1 MTPYDTV
8 PAFSCPDDGAPTSP
22 QPSRSRPAPW
32 MPLGPLTELW
42 AAFSKEATSREA
54 LLAASEAFAAL
65 ADEREAIHHL
75 NWLAPAWPHPFQHEH
90 TASDPALFSL
100 IVTHEAVIEGLSR
113 AATHWYE
120 AARALVDYA
129 GQPPSSER
137 DGQTESPELE
147 LETLIGD
154 TLSQRVR
161 VWAIAHSLLGE
172 QMRGLFP
179 AHEQGGESL

>member
-1 MTPYDTV
+1 M
-8 PAFSCPDDGAPTSP
+8 A
-22 QPSRSRPAPW
+22 Q
-32 MPLGPLTELW
+32 
-42 AAFSKEATSREA
+42 
-54 LLAASEAFAAL
+54 
-65 ADEREAIHHL
+65 
-75 NWLAPAWPHPFQHEH
+75 
-90 TASDPALFSL
+90 
-100 IVTHEAVIEGLSR
+100 EAVIEALSR

-147 LETLIGD
+147 LETLIGY

-172 QMRGLFP
+172 QMRRLFP
-179 AHEQGGESL
+179 AQEQGGESL